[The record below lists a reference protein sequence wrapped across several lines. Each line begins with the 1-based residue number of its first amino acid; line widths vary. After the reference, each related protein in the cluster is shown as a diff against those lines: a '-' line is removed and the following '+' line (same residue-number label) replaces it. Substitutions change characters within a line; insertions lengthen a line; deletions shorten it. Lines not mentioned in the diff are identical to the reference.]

1 MPKRRGNHSARR
13 AFVAA
18 ISLLAV
24 LLAVGAGAPGARAAE
39 GSGRVLVVGDSLEE
53 LTAPYLQHLLPGV
66 PITVNAVGGSN
77 SFQIFDLF
85 QESYEPSDSVIV
97 FDAGTNDN
105 PEYPQILAENLQK
118 VAQTVGRRCLV
129 VPTIHGFTV
138 NGVDNAGKNRVVA
151 EFAASRPGTQTPDW
165 AGFVHTHPQLMQS
178 DNLHPIEAGS
188 EARARLIAAG
198 IDRCLAGEPNA
209 PVASGANEGAIPPGD
224 EGTNGEAEGELSA
237 PSEAFEPAGEAPA
250 QASAVG
256 SEPEPGSQPIAEA
269 VHFKLVDRIA
279 VRRAQVV
286 KEERR
291 HKVAA
296 AAVAALAA
304 VLP

>member
-1 MPKRRGNHSARR
+1 MPNRRGLA
-13 AFVAA
+13 AALVVA
-18 ISLLAV
+18 LLAV
-24 LLAVGAGAPGARAAE
+24 VALASTPPARAAE
-39 GSGRVLVVGDSLEE
+39 GDGRVLVVGDSLEE
-53 LTAPYLQHLLPGV
+53 LTSPYLQHFLPGV
-66 PITVNAVGGSN
+66 PINVNAVGGSN

-97 FDAGTNDN
+97 FDAGTNDD

-118 VAQTVGRRCLV
+118 VAQTVGGRCLV

-178 DNLHPIEAGS
+178 DNLHPIEAGA
-188 EARARLIAAG
+188 EARGKLIAEA

-209 PVASGANEGAIPPGD
+209 PVSSGANEGANPPGD
-224 EGTNGEAEGELSA
+224 EGQNGEAEGELSG
-237 PSEAFEPAGEAPA
+237 SHESFEAAEPAAEAS
-250 QASAVG
+250 SAG
-256 SEPEPGSQPIAEA
+256 PEPGSQPIAEA
-269 VHFKLVDRIA
+269 VHFKLVDRVA

-286 KEERR
+286 KEARR
-291 HKVAA
+291 EKVAD
-296 AAVAALAA
+296 AAVAALADL
-304 VLP
+304 LP